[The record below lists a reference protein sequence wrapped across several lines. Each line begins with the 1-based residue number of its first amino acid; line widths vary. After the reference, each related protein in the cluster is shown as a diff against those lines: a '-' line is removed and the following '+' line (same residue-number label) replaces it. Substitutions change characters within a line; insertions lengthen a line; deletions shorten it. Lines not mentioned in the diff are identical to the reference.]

1 MTYANFKVR
10 QLTLKAFIMNEY
22 NKAEL
27 LVKKPGSIIDEQTG
41 MQLNSSQIKQRE
53 IQNCIQ
59 ALKMLDKVMISNKKF
74 HDSDL
79 IYEGAILIWNT
90 GLPFLNQNY
99 SHHCYQAYLQAAKFL
114 EIIQHSDQNLRI
126 NLHLELAKIDIASD
140 NLVLAEQQLL
150 KALSLDGSIPFN

>member
-1 MTYANFKVR
+1 
-10 QLTLKAFIMNEY
+10 
-22 NKAEL
+22 
-27 LVKKPGSIIDEQTG
+27 
-41 MQLNSSQIKQRE
+41 
-53 IQNCIQ
+53 
-59 ALKMLDKVMISNKKF
+59 MLDKVMISNKKF

-99 SHHCYQAYLQAAKFL
+99 SQHCYQAYLQASKFL

-126 NLHLELAKIDIASD
+126 NLHIELAKIDIAND

-150 KALSLDGSIPFN
+150 KALSLDGSIPLTSIQTKYEPEEAIALYQRPYDALL